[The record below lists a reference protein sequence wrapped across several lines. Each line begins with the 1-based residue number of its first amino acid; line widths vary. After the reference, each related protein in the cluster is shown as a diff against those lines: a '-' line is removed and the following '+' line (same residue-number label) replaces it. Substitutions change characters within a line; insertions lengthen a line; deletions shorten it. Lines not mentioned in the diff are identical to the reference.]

1 MLLEILV
8 EIVLTWVFH
17 VTFSSINYL
26 LNMSSFCIGSISW
39 FVLLFRYSAALLT
52 FQYFVV
58 YHKILFR
65 QYSAVPPVFRCSTSV
80 LVFCQCSVVLCSVV
94 PCSGIPDS
102 IVCRIQRSK
111 GFTRQFREHTQALYE
126 KVRLLCCCVF
136 LDFAFDFM
144 NAL

>member
-26 LNMSSFCIGSISW
+26 LNMSSFCVGSIYW
-39 FVLLFRYSAALLT
+39 FVLLFSYSAALLT

-58 YHKILFR
+58 YQEILFR
-65 QYSAVPPVFRCSTSV
+65 QYSGVPPVFRCSASV
-80 LVFCQCSVVLCSVV
+80 LVFRQCSGV
-94 PCSGIPDS
+94 PCFCVPQFRVLVFLILQYTGFEG
-102 IVCRIQRSK
+102 SK

-126 KVRLLCCCVF
+126 KVRLLCF
-136 LDFAFDFM
+136 LGFCF
-144 NAL
+144 